1 MSIRKIFSVPLDMK
15 EPTSTRQFRV
25 NEGDSGN
32 VIIVTLTDD
41 GVPVAL
47 ADNRVLAILSL
58 PNGNT
63 EEQDTDGHGVT
74 VSGNVVT
81 IELYT
86 TSMSPGIVNVELQV
100 YSGTNYETL
109 VTSAR
114 FNFECVRSIMNSDTV
129 ARVPNYPIL
138 ASLITQV
145 QEAITGAQSNW
156 AQTDDTKLDF
166 VQHKPEAFPPT
177 AHASTHSANGV
188 DAITPTAIGAAE
200 VTHASSHWSDG
211 TDPVTPAAIGAAVVK
226 SESVTLTVAGWTGD
240 AAPYSQQ
247 ILVNSI
253 PATCSIIACAAP
265 GYEEAYGDAEIKAT
279 AQELRKITFQA
290 QDKPQSAVNV
300 NLLILI

>member
-1 MSIRKIFSVPLDMK
+1 MK

-100 YSGTNYETL
+100 YSGTNYDTL

-114 FNFECVRSIMNSDTV
+114 FNFECVRSIMNDDTV
-129 ARVPNYPIL
+129 ERVPNYPIL
-138 ASLITQV
+138 ASLIMQV
-145 QEAITGAQSNW
+145 QEAITGKQSDW
-156 AQTDDTKLDF
+156 AQADDTKLDY
-166 VQHKPEAFPPT
+166 VQHKPEAFPPN
-177 AHASTHSANGV
+177 S
-188 DAITPTAIGAAE
+188 
-200 VTHASSHWSDG
+200 HASSHAENGVDQI
-211 TDPVTPAAIGAAVVK
+211 TPASIGAAAAVHASRHTTGGADALNPADIGAAVVCA
-226 SESVTLTVAGWTGD
+226 VQLMLTPADWVGTE
-240 AAPYSQQ
+240 APYTKQMF
-247 ILVNSI
+247 VNRVT
-253 PATCSIIACAAP
+253 ADCHIIAVPAIGSEERYADCEMKLIAQGDRTVTFSCANRMQQD
-265 GYEEAYGDAEIKAT
+265 E
-279 AQELRKITFQA
+279 TFT
-290 QDKPQSAVNV
+290 V
-300 NLLILI
+300 NLLIIYGNESA